1 MFRFPLL
8 LLLIIPGLLPAQGT
22 RYCIG
27 GRFAETPYFDSSD
40 IRIQRD
46 IPFSF
51 PRRWPGSGT
60 DTLRMDVYMPDT
72 AKDLLS
78 TRPCIVFFYGG
89 AWLTGSRNDA
99 GIRQKCFEWAR
110 RGFVAIAPSY
120 RLGWNCLANDLL
132 TVCLLCQG
140 IYYDMNTAMY
150 RGVQDA
156 RAALRFVHHFAA
168 NWQIDT
174 AAVWVGGES
183 AGSINALHAANW
195 TPEYARKVFNG
206 GPYRILGSIDSAG
219 ALPGKPFRVQGVI
232 NHCGAVVSDTTMPFS
247 KLPMVQ
253 FHDAADCVVPYRND
267 RILACCATAFF
278 FARGSARLHELATT
292 AGRISELHTVPGA
305 AAQHCSYP
313 SLTLVRESSCFIKRN
328 FCGTAASSSQQHP
341 APVPVSCSALDA
353 TRVMHHQSMNWSI
366 QPNPARGSFLIVSGN
381 GTKLYGAEVR
391 SGDGKLVHNMQ
402 FNGVNEANVPA
413 ENWMPGVYFIHL
425 KLADG
430 SVAMLRLLL
439 E

>member
-1 MFRFPLL
+1 
-8 LLLIIPGLLPAQGT
+8 
-22 RYCIG
+22 
-27 GRFAETPYFDSSD
+27 
-40 IRIQRD
+40 
-46 IPFSF
+46 
-51 PRRWPGSGT
+51 
-60 DTLRMDVYMPDT
+60 
-72 AKDLLS
+72 
-78 TRPCIVFFYGG
+78 
-89 AWLTGSRNDA
+89 
-99 GIRQKCFEWAR
+99 
-110 RGFVAIAPSY
+110 
-120 RLGWNCLANDLL
+120 
-132 TVCLLCQG
+132 
-140 IYYDMNTAMY
+140 
-150 RGVQDA
+150 
-156 RAALRFVHHFAA
+156 
-168 NWQIDT
+168 
-174 AAVWVGGES
+174 
-183 AGSINALHAANW
+183 
-195 TPEYARKVFNG
+195 
-206 GPYRILGSIDSAG
+206 
-219 ALPGKPFRVQGVI
+219 
-232 NHCGAVVSDTTMPFS
+232 
-247 KLPMVQ
+247 MVQ